1 MSNWLLRLS
10 LRAYPRAIREQ
21 DGKAILDL
29 ATELSAQ
36 GPAALSRESCGLLA
50 GGLKAQLRFFGLYM
64 RHLPWRAAREWV
76 AFPVSVALFCMI
88 SVVITCRVVHIDYP
102 FDRIT
107 GSSAWLV
114 APDLKYGFH
123 FHWLWAVLI
132 AASGASVVGTG
143 LGKRWMS
150 VAGTLV
156 VSFVLVRNMLM
167 GGNSSL
173 MFDVPIGGIQ
183 STQLAAVWG
192 PVALLLLGCVGATGS
207 SGKRRPDH
215 ALWIAVALAVASF
228 ASALYAPRALG
239 ILFIYLPIA
248 VVLGTAC
255 VSLFLK
261 DPAARTG
268 TALLVLFS
276 WPAAFFSIIVI
287 VMLTIP
293 LPGMSEGTSAV
304 IYLVLSF
311 LLACAMIAALL
322 PRRILTPRQAIGAN
336 RSGLGAA
343 DAAGRE

>member
-1 MSNWLLRLS
+1 MSDWLLRLS
-10 LRAYPRAIREQ
+10 LRTYPRAVRER

-29 ATELSAQ
+29 ASELSAQ
-36 GPAALSRESCGLLA
+36 GPVALFRESCGLLA

-76 AFPVSVALFCMI
+76 AFPISVALFCMI
-88 SVVITCRVVHIDYP
+88 SVVITCRVAHVDYM
-102 FDRIT
+102 F
-107 GSSAWLV
+107 GWSQNAKSSAWLL

-123 FHWLWAVLI
+123 FYWLWAVLI
-132 AASGASVVGTG
+132 VASGASVVGTG
-143 LGKRWMS
+143 LGRRWMAI
-150 VAGTLV
+150 AGTLV
-156 VSFVLVRNMLM
+156 VSLVLVRNMFM

-207 SGKRRPDH
+207 RGRRRPDR

-248 VVLGTAC
+248 IALGTAC
-255 VSLFLK
+255 VSLCRK

-268 TALLVLFS
+268 TALLVLFT

-293 LPGMSEGTSAV
+293 MPGMSESAGAV
-304 IYLVLSF
+304 VYLVLSF
-311 LLACAMIAALL
+311 LLACAMITALL
-322 PRRILTPRQAIGAN
+322 PRHILTPRQTAGAG
-336 RSGLGAA
+336 RSGLGTAS
-343 DAAGRE
+343 RE